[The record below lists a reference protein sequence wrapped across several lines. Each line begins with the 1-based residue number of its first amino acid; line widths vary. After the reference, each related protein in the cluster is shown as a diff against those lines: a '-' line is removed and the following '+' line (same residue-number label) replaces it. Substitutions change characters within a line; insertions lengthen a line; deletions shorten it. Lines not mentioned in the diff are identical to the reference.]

1 MAHSRNI
8 LPLTSCP
15 SDQRSRDDTST
26 SFRSREPLAHSD
38 SAGNATSI
46 GFYHDNKGAQP
57 RANMPWVM
65 PTVPSQPR
73 QPIGS
78 TLDLRRQSTRRR
90 RHLRCSRNPIVDS
103 PQYQAY
109 RNRQNREGNPEDAI
123 KWPEMLEHAFLDG
136 TYYSSKYLGP
146 TLTNLQPC
154 SKFHRW
160 EGGNFRIEGSLTV
173 GMN

>member
-8 LPLTSCP
+8 LPSSYPT
-15 SDQRSRDDTST
+15 DQPSRDDTST
-26 SFRSREPLAHSD
+26 SSRSREPLAHSD

-46 GFYHDNKGAQP
+46 GLYNDNKGAQ
-57 RANMPWVM
+57 RRTDMPWMM

-136 TYYSSKYLGP
+136 TYYASRYLGP
-146 TLTNLQPC
+146 TLTIYSPARN
-154 SKFHRW
+154 STDGKAEIF
-160 EGGNFRIEGSLTV
+160 V
-173 GMN
+173 

>member
-8 LPLTSCP
+8 LPSSNP
-15 SDQRSRDDTST
+15 SDQPSRDDTST
-26 SFRSREPLAHSD
+26 ISRSREPLAHSY
-38 SAGNATSI
+38 SAGNTTSVGI
-46 GFYHDNKGAQP
+46 YHDNKGAQP
-57 RANMPWVM
+57 RADMPWMM

-73 QPIGS
+73 QPTGS

-136 TYYSSKYLGP
+136 TYYSSRYLGP
-146 TLTNLQPC
+146 TLTNIQPC